1 MTTDYKVSFKTE
13 NVNGT
18 GNTKSKTVS
27 GLVSRFA
34 ENQNTANTA
43 ARAWEP
49 LFGTAAETIGVT
61 NIVNE
66 AYDTSQA

>member
-1 MTTDYKVSFKTE
+1 MTTDYKVSFKTS

-27 GLVSRFA
+27 GLLSKFA
-34 ENQNTANTA
+34 SNQNEANTA

-49 LFGTAAETIGVT
+49 LFGTGAETAAVT
-61 NIVNE
+61 NVINE